1 MKNVKEFEIKIEGKD
16 WTKALDK
23 SFTKANNN
31 TTVEGFRK
39 GKCPKDVFIKK
50 FGIESLYMD
59 AVDFVIDE
67 AYHKCLDD
75 NKLEPVCEPKVD
87 IKTVS
92 EKEVV
97 FNFTVIEKPEVKLGK
112 YTKLGLKKEK
122 VEVTEEEI
130 DNEVKALQDK
140 FADVIEV
147 EDGKVEKGN
156 TAVIDFEGKVDG
168 EVLEGGTGKD
178 YPLEI
183 GSNTFI
189 PGFEDGLIG
198 MSIGEEKVLNL
209 KFPENYVEDL
219 KNKDVE
225 FKVTLKGIKKRVLP
239 ELNEDFYKDLGYDDV
254 KTEEELRKHV
264 KEHLLEHK
272 NAHAEDHYIDEL
284 IKKAVENMEVELNPE
299 IIDAEV
305 NRMINQYREQL
316 QMQGLSL
323 EQYLSFT
330 KGTLDDLKNMMK
342 PQAEERVKTRYLLE
356 EIVKKENLEVTHDEI
371 HAEADKMAEMYN
383 ASADDIFNMIGG
395 EEALEYDLKMRKA
408 VDFLKNN

>member
-1 MKNVKEFEIKIEGKD
+1 MKNVKEFEIKIKGKD

-284 IKKAVENMEVELNPE
+284 IKKATLNMEVEINPE
-299 IIDAEV
+299 IIDAEI

-330 KGTLDDLKNMMK
+330 KGSLEDLKNMMK

-356 EIVKKENLEVTHDEI
+356 EIAKKENLEVTHDEI
-371 HAEADKMAEMYN
+371 HAEADKMAELYN

>member
-254 KTEEELRKHV
+254 KSEEELRKHV

-284 IKKAVENMEVELNPE
+284 IKKAIENMEVELNPE

>member
-1 MKNVKEFEIKIEGKD
+1 MKNVKEIEIKIEGKD

-23 SFTKANNN
+23 SFSKANSN
-31 TTVEGFRK
+31 TTIEGFRK

-59 AVDFVIDE
+59 AVDFCLED
-67 AYHKCLDD
+67 AYRKCIED
-75 NKLEPVCEPKVD
+75 NNLKPVCEPKVD
-87 IKTVS
+87 IKSVT

-97 FNFTVIEKPEVKLGK
+97 YLFTVIEKPEVKLGK

-130 DNEVKALQDK
+130 DNEIKALQDK

-147 EDGKVEKGN
+147 NEGKVENGN

-168 EVLEGGTGKD
+168 KVLEGGTGKD

-189 PGFEDGLIG
+189 PGFEDGVVG
-198 MSIGEEKVLNL
+198 MAIGEEKVLNL

-239 ELNEDFYKDLGYDDV
+239 EINEDFYKDLGYDDV
-254 KTEEELRKHV
+254 KTEEELRKHI

-272 NAHAEDHYIDEL
+272 SSHAEDHYADEL
-284 IKKAVENMEVELNPE
+284 IKKAIQNMEVEINPE
-299 IIDAEV
+299 IIDSEV
-305 NRMINQYREQL
+305 NRMINQYKEQL
-316 QMQGLSL
+316 QMQGLTL

-330 KGTLDDLKNMMK
+330 KGSLEDLKNMMK
-342 PQAEERVKTRYLLE
+342 PNAEERVKTRYLLE
-356 EIVKKENLEVTHDEI
+356 GIVENEKLEVTHDEI

-383 ASADDIFNMIGG
+383 ATSDDIFKMIGG

>member
-1 MKNVKEFEIKIEGKD
+1 MKNVKEIEIKIEGKD

-23 SFTKANNN
+23 SFSKANSN
-31 TTVEGFRK
+31 TTIEGFRK

-59 AVDFVIDE
+59 AVDFCLED
-67 AYHKCLDD
+67 AYRKCIED
-75 NKLEPVCEPKVD
+75 NNLKPVCEPKVD
-87 IKTVS
+87 IKSVT

-97 FNFTVIEKPEVKLGK
+97 YLFTVIEKPEVKLGK

-130 DNEVKALQDK
+130 DNEIKALQDK

-147 EDGKVEKGN
+147 NEGKVENGN

-168 EVLEGGTGKD
+168 KVLEGGTGKD

-189 PGFEDGLIG
+189 PGFEDGVVG
-198 MSIGEEKVLNL
+198 MAIGEEKVLNL

-239 ELNEDFYKDLGYDDV
+239 EINEDFYKDLGYDDV
-254 KTEEELRKHV
+254 KTEEELRKHI

-272 NAHAEDHYIDEL
+272 SSHAEDHYADEL
-284 IKKAVENMEVELNPE
+284 IKKAIENMEVEINPE
-299 IIDAEV
+299 IIDSEV
-305 NRMINQYREQL
+305 NRMINQYKEQL
-316 QMQGLSL
+316 QMQGLTL

-330 KGTLDDLKNMMK
+330 KGSLEDLKNMMK
-342 PQAEERVKTRYLLE
+342 PNAEERVKTRYLLE
-356 EIVKKENLEVTHDEI
+356 GIVENEKLEVTHDEI

-383 ASADDIFNMIGG
+383 ATSDDIFKMIGG

>member
-189 PGFEDGLIG
+189 SGFEDGLIG

-284 IKKAVENMEVELNPE
+284 IKKAIENMEVELNPE